1 MSRGEAQG
9 SLGARRAPWAA
20 IVEHRFPSIS
30 PGRRRRFEPCLTFF
44 LPALLTLLLASCS
57 DPPERI
63 ENNDPDRYTLVE
75 DVLWASPGG
84 FDLTMDVYSPRSV
97 EGPVPVVVMFHGGGW
112 LINDKSIMDQAAA
125 YLATKGTYVVCNVD
139 YRLLVDEGNS
149 VTLNQIVD
157 DVFGAVLWVKQNI
170 GRYGGDATRVAVTG
184 DSAGGHLS
192 AMIVNQGHRLASVP
206 FSEASL
212 NFQPSYLPPGATAEA
227 VAARNGLAVQAAI
240 LSYGAFDLHQAAIDG
255 FETLRNPFWIAA
267 GALPRGFFGDDRDV
281 RGHPALYRAVSPL
294 HTIPPADQRRLPPQL
309 LTVGAEDP
317 VVTPTSVRAYR
328 AELEAAG
335 HPVSYWEYE
344 GRPHAFLDSGSN
356 ALLGTRFE
364 DDAPAA
370 LDVMLR
376 FLDEVL
382 APVPATR

>member
-1 MSRGEAQG
+1 MLSSIR
-9 SLGARRAPWAA
+9 SLSATGVRPRRPQPRLAW
-20 IVEHRFPSIS
+20 
-30 PGRRRRFEPCLTFF
+30 
-44 LPALLTLLLASCS
+44 LPTALLALALASCS
-57 DPPERI
+57 DPPELI
-63 ENNDPDRYTLVE
+63 QNNDPDRYTLVE

-84 FDLTMDVYSPRSV
+84 FDLTMDVYTPRSG
-97 EGPVPVVVMFHGGGW
+97 EDSYPVVVMFHGGGW

-125 YLATKGTYVVCNVD
+125 YLVTRGEYVVCNVD
-139 YRLLVDEGNS
+139 YRLLVDDGNS

-157 DVFGAVLWVKQNI
+157 DVFGAVLWVKENI

-192 AMIVNQGHRLASVP
+192 AMIVNQGHRLSSVP

-212 NFQPSYLPPGATAEA
+212 NFQPSYLPPGTTAEE
-227 VAARNGLAVQAAI
+227 VAARDGLAVQAAI
-240 LSYGAFDLHQAAIDG
+240 LSYGAFDLHQAAVDG

-267 GALPRGFFGDDRDV
+267 GALPRGFFGDDHDV
-281 RGHPALYRAVSPL
+281 RDHPALYRALSPV

-309 LTVGAEDP
+309 LTVGTEDP
-317 VVTPTSVRAYR
+317 VVTPASVQAYT
-328 AELEAAG
+328 AKLEAVG

-344 GRPHAFLDSGSN
+344 GRSHAFLDSGSN

-364 DDAPAA
+364 ADAPAA

-376 FLDEVL
+376 FLDEVF
-382 APVPATR
+382 APVPGTR